1 MPDQPGTGFSRDPG
15 RQGPGGAPP
24 PVFIVSGGAGS
35 SGEHLVNTVLAQ
47 FPDNGV
53 PVVIV
58 GNVRTPGQ
66 VESAISQAEKRGG
79 IIVHTMVDAGLRAL
93 LKDLARERGVAEI
106 DLMGRLIDRISAEL
120 GREPAG
126 RPGLYRELRRDY
138 FDRISAMDYTIS
150 HDDGQRPGEWNR
162 ADVLIIGV
170 SRTGKTPLSVYLSVL
185 GWRAANCPIVP
196 GVPMPGELSAVD
208 RSRVVGLTINPDRLL
223 AIRRRRMAAIGAHPE
238 TGYTDPARVEEEVR
252 EARKLFRSGGFWAL
266 DMTDRTIEAG
276 ADEIIR
282 RVARMTA

>member
-1 MPDQPGTGFSRDPG
+1 MPDQPGAGFSRDPG
-15 RQGPGGAPP
+15 RQGPGGVPP
-24 PVFIVSGGAGS
+24 PVFIISGGAGS

-53 PVVIV
+53 PVVIM
-58 GNVRTPGQ
+58 GNIRTPGQ
-66 VESAISQAEKRGG
+66 VESAVGQAEKRGG
-79 IIVHTMVDAGLRAL
+79 IIVHTMVDAGLRAV
-93 LKDLARERGVAEI
+93 LKDLAHERGVDEI
-106 DLMGRLIDRISAEL
+106 DLMGPLIDRISAEL
-120 GREPAG
+120 GRDPAG

-150 HDDGQRPGEWNR
+150 HDDGQGPGEWNR

-185 GWRAANCPIVP
+185 GWRVANCPIVP
-196 GVPMPGELSAVD
+196 GVPMPGEISAVD
-208 RSRVVGLTINPDRLL
+208 RSRVVGLTLNPDRLL
-223 AIRRRRMAAIGAHPE
+223 SIRKRRMAGIGAQTE
-238 TGYTDPARVEEEVR
+238 TGYTDPARMEEEVR
-252 EARKLFRSGGFWAL
+252 EARRIFRSGGFWVL